1 MRNNRTN
8 PLHIALAFLLMIVL
22 AIECVVLVRF
32 VKKNILADPQGGAS
46 LSAPNG
52 DLTNTP
58 TLPLDPEPDQ
68 PSQNTPVQPEQNEP
82 DTPVVPAPSDP
93 ADPEPPAEDTDPY
106 AARAQQIL
114 TEMTTW
120 EKVCQMFIIT
130 PESLTTAATVTRAGE
145 QTQASLAEYPV
156 GGLVYFAKNLE
167 SPEQVLT
174 MIANTQEY
182 SELDL
187 FIAVDEEGGIVNRLM
202 DTLGTTYINSMFNYR
217 NEGTL
222 SAHDNAMTIGSDI
235 KAYGFNVDFAPVAD
249 VWSNPENTVI
259 GRRAYSDDF
268 EQAAELIKA
277 AVEGFHDAGMICT
290 LKHFPGHGDTAEDSH
305 YASAYVSKTKEEL
318 QAQEWLSFQAGIDAG
333 ADMVMIGHLSVPALD
348 DEPATVSDVIV
359 TDILRGELGFD
370 GVVITDSLEMSSVSE
385 LYDSDELAVRAIEAG
400 IDILL
405 EPQSFRGAVDGV
417 MRAIESGR
425 LSEERINESVERILI
440 LKLKYG
446 IIE

>member
-1 MRNNRTN
+1 MTGSRRTN
-8 PLHIALAFLLMIVL
+8 PIHIALAILLVIVL
-22 AIECVVLVRF
+22 VVECVVLVRF
-32 VKKNILADPQGGAS
+32 VQKKILADPQDDTS
-46 LSAPNG
+46 LSAP
-52 DLTNTP
+52 DNTQPDTPELP
-58 TLPLDPEPDQ
+58 TDPDPEQ
-68 PSQNTPVQPEQNEP
+68 PPQDDPVQPVPDEP
-82 DTPVVPAPSDP
+82 DTPTVPDT
-93 ADPEPPAEDTDPY
+93 PEPTDPTPPVTDDPY
-106 AARAQQIL
+106 AARAQEIMAD
-114 TEMTTW
+114 MTTW
-120 EKVCQMFIIT
+120 EKVCQMFLIT

-156 GGLVYFAKNLE
+156 GGLVYFARNLE
-167 SPEQVLT
+167 SSEQVLS
-174 MIANTQEY
+174 MIANTQDY
-182 SELDL
+182 SELGL

-268 EQAAELIKA
+268 AQAAELIKA
-277 AVEGFHDAGMICT
+277 AVEGFHDAGVICT

-318 QAQEWLSFQAGIDAG
+318 QTQEWLPFQSGIDAG

-348 DEPATVSDVIV
+348 DEPATVSEVIV

-385 LYDSDELAVRAIEAG
+385 LYDSAELAVRAIEAG

-417 MRAIESGR
+417 MSAIESGR
-425 LSEERINESVERILI
+425 LREERINESVERILI